1 MMIYGVRT
9 RKDSEGLRG
18 HPRPGVDSNVSA
30 WSRLSVAAVHTAVS
44 PGVCTVTPTRRFR
57 D

>member
-18 HPRPGVDSNVSA
+18 HPRPGVDSNVSV
-30 WSRLSVAAVHTAVS
+30 WSRPSIVAVHTAVS
-44 PGVCTVTPTRRFR
+44 PGFCTLPSPFH
-57 D
+57 